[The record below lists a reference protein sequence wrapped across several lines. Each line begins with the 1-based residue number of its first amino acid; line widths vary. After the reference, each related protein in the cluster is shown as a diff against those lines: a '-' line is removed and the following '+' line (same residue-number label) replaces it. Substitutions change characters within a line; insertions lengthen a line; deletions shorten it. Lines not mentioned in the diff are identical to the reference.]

1 MNAQCYQTK
10 LEFQPSGRRAVTAKF
25 DSEQISSD
33 GGALL
38 LREVDRRIG
47 LTDRLADCFI
57 DYRNPASVR
66 HHVKALLRQR
76 IYGITMGYEDLNDH
90 EHLSDDRLMGVMV
103 DRLEQMVDQ
112 GQALASPSTL
122 NRLELGHPDE
132 AANDRYKRIVAI
144 GEAMDRLLAD
154 LFMESFEAPPKE
166 LWLDLD
172 ATDDPLHGEQE
183 GRFFHGYYDCYCYL
197 PLYIFCGEQL
207 LCSRLRT
214 SDQDGAAGSVEELE
228 RIVGQLRARWPKV
241 RVVIRGDSG
250 FCREDI
256 MAWCEQ
262 EEVQVDY
269 VIGVAR
275 NSRLEAVLSKEMEE
289 AAEEHERTGEAVRR
303 FGEFSYQTRSSWS
316 RARRVIGKAEHLRR
330 GANPRFVVT
339 SLSAEEVNAQELYEE
354 KYCARGDM
362 ENRIK
367 EQQLDLFADR
377 TSSHQMAAN
386 QLRLYFASFAYG
398 LLEALRRLGAKGTRL
413 ARAQSGTLRLKL
425 IKVGVR
431 LRVTTRRVW
440 LSMSAGYPHA
450 EVFAEVLGNLGQLPL
465 WRPPPDFS

>member
-1 MNAQCYQTK
+1 M
-10 LEFQPSGRRAVTAKF
+10 
-25 DSEQISSD
+25 
-33 GGALL
+33 
-38 LREVDRRIG
+38 
-47 LTDRLADCFI
+47 
-57 DYRNPASVR
+57 
-66 HHVKALLRQR
+66 
-76 IYGITMGYEDLNDH
+76 
-90 EHLSDDRLMGVMV
+90 
-103 DRLEQMVDQ
+103 
-112 GQALASPSTL
+112 
-122 NRLELGHPDE
+122 
-132 AANDRYKRIVAI
+132 AI

-154 LFMESFEAPPKE
+154 LFMESFETPPKE

-197 PLYIFCGEQL
+197 PLYIFCGDQL

-228 RIVGQLRARWPKV
+228 RIVGQLRARWPEV
-241 RVVIRGDSG
+241 RVVIRADSG

-269 VIGVAR
+269 VLGLAR
-275 NSRLEAVLSKEMEE
+275 NSRLEAALSEEMEE

-339 SLSAEEVNAQELYEE
+339 SLSAEEVDAQELYEE

-413 ARAQSGTLRLKL
+413 A
-425 IKVGVR
+425 
-431 LRVTTRRVW
+431 
-440 LSMSAGYPHA
+440 PHK
-450 EVFAEVLGNLGQLPL
+450 
-465 WRPPPDFS
+465 

>member
-1 MNAQCYQTK
+1 MALGLLSYQVK
-10 LEFQPSGRRAVTAKF
+10 RSVSEGRGWRVVQAAA
-25 DSEQISSD
+25 D
-33 GGALL
+33 GTVAGPGCDG
-38 LREVDRRIG
+38 R
-47 LTDRLADCFI
+47 
-57 DYRNPASVR
+57 S
-66 HHVKALLRQR
+66 
-76 IYGITMGYEDLNDH
+76 
-90 EHLSDDRLMGVMV
+90 
-103 DRLEQMVDQ
+103 
-112 GQALASPSTL
+112 
-122 NRLELGHPDE
+122 
-132 AANDRYKRIVAI
+132 AAR
-144 GEAMDRLLAD
+144 
-154 LFMESFEAPPKE
+154 
-166 LWLDLD
+166 
-172 ATDDPLHGEQE
+172 EQE

-228 RIVGQLRARWPKV
+228 RIVGQLRARWPEV
-241 RVVIRGDSG
+241 RVVIRADSG

-269 VIGVAR
+269 VLGLAR
-275 NSRLEAVLSKEMEE
+275 NSRLEAALSADME
-289 AAEEHERTGEAVRR
+289 AACEEHERTGEAVRR

-339 SLSAEEVNAQELYEE
+339 SLSAEEVAAQELYEE

-386 QLRLYFASFAYG
+386 QLRLYFASFAYE

-431 LRVTTRRVW
+431 IRVTTRRVW

-450 EVFAEVLGNLGQLPL
+450 EVFAEVLGNLTRL
-465 WRPPPDFS
+465 RPADLHHRRHHLRGHQTATDVVVSRDVPDDAAPEGGVGHAAAPGSGDLVQCGLADAAQADAGDDGTGWEKAAGGARGVG

>member
-1 MNAQCYQTK
+1 MNAQCDQTQ
-10 LEFQPSGRRAVTAKF
+10 LEFLPSGRRTVTARF

-47 LTDRLADCFI
+47 LTDRLAECFI

-66 HHVKALLRQR
+66 HGVEDLLRQR
-76 IYGITMGYEDLNDH
+76 IYGIAMSYEDLNDH

-103 DRLEQMVDQ
+103 DRLEQMMGE

-132 AANDRYKRIVAI
+132 AANDRYKRIVAN
-144 GEAMDRLLAD
+144 GEAIDRLFVE

-172 ATDDPLHGEQE
+172 TTDDPLHGEQE
-183 GRFFHGYYDCYCYL
+183 GRFFHGYYDCYCYCYCYL
-197 PLYIFCGEQL
+197 QLYIFCGEQL

-228 RIVGQLRARWPKV
+228 RIVGQLRARWPEV

-275 NSRLEAVLSKEMEE
+275 NSRLEAALSADME
-289 AAEEHERTGEAVRR
+289 AACEEHERTGEAVRR

-339 SLSAEEVNAQELYEE
+339 SLSAEEVDAQELYEE

-398 LLEALRRLGAKGTRL
+398 LLEARHRLGAKGTRL

-431 LRVTTRRVW
+431 LRVW

-450 EVFAEVLGNLGQLPL
+450 EVFAEVLGNLTRLPL